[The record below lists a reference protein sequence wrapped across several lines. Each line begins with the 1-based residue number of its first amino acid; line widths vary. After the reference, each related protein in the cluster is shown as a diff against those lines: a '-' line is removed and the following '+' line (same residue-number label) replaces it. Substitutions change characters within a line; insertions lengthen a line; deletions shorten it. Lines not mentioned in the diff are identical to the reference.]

1 MTFFTNPILN
11 KLYWPLMVIYIII
24 LLAFVML
31 YFTEIN
37 NWSDRSYYNIMNF
50 KRIGI
55 VAGIILT
62 SFYFKYNNNPKISN
76 MILFMPAFAFIV
88 FLFIAFIGMYIFSRS
103 IPVK

>member
-11 KLYWPLMVIYIII
+11 KLYWPLMVIYIIV

-37 NWSDRSYYNIMNF
+37 NWSDRAYYNLMNF
-50 KRIGI
+50 RRIGI

-62 SFYFKYNNNPKISN
+62 SLYLKYNNNPKISN
-76 MILFMPAFAFIV
+76 MILFVPAFAFIV
-88 FLFIAFIGMYIFSRS
+88 FLVLALFVMYLFSKS
-103 IPVK
+103 VPSK